1 MTKVIIAGTLIT
13 SIFLNITAFV
23 DPIYPVSWLAST
35 SLDFALIRTFLAV
48 LLLALLVTNPP
59 RKIYFRSIMAIS
71 AVVTL
76 ALATSMFGNFRVALL
91 DYMLFI
97 LASINFAIAALEPIP
112 SEETNNNYLFVK

>member
-1 MTKVIIAGTLIT
+1 MTRMIIAGTLMI
-13 SIFLNITAFV
+13 SILLNITAFI

-59 RKIYFRSIMAIS
+59 RKIYFRSIMAIT
-71 AVVTL
+71 AIVTL
-76 ALATSMFGNFRVALL
+76 TLATSMFGNFTVALL

-97 LASINFAIAALEPIP
+97 LASINFAIAALEPLP
-112 SEETNNNYLFVK
+112 SKKASQHFTAVK

>member
-1 MTKVIIAGTLIT
+1 MTKIIIAGTLIT
-13 SIFLNITAFV
+13 SIFMNITAFI

-59 RKIYFRSIMAIS
+59 RKIYFRSIMAIT
-71 AVVTL
+71 AIVTL
-76 ALATSMFGNFRVALL
+76 TLATSMFGNFTVALL

-97 LASINFAIAALEPIP
+97 LASINFAIAALEPLP
-112 SEETNNNYLFVK
+112 SKKASQHFTAVK